1 MQVTFP
7 NRLNEAEL
15 TKRKQD
21 IFIENKRI
29 KLAFDHM
36 SEEGERQRVE
46 RQILGIEIEQGNI
59 EKQKHFAEFD

>member
-1 MQVTFP
+1 
-7 NRLNEAEL
+7 
-15 TKRKQD
+15 
-21 IFIENKRI
+21 
-29 KLAFDHM
+29 M